1 MHPFFPIIRSACQ
14 GKKADGPRHSAR
26 ETAAAW
32 WRAGRPAFFI
42 TDFIPVGLAFVLAYR
57 FLGYWPWTL
66 CGIMLFCCFCLHT
79 VANLADEL
87 FDYLQGVDREDTI
100 GGTHVIQG
108 NYISPRELLAAIIL
122 LILGAGIS
130 AVWLIMQCGQPILFL
145 ILLFSIASAVFYV
158 APPLCYGYHG
168 FGELSAG
175 INMGCIMVCA
185 SYMIMTGS
193 FSASCLSAS
202 VPVGMM
208 VAGIVYYQNLPEIE
222 TDPAS
227 GKHTLPSII
236 GKKNAVLLFRIWW
249 PAVWLWMSL
258 LWICGITGPIV
269 LLWILTIPL
278 YLTACRHLRNVREW
292 LELDD
297 YGYIVRRLYLFN
309 GIILVLSA
317 FFQE

>member
-1 MHPFFPIIRSACQ
+1 
-14 GKKADGPRHSAR
+14 
-26 ETAAAW
+26 
-32 WRAGRPAFFI
+32 
-42 TDFIPVGLAFVLAYR
+42 
-57 FLGYWPWTL
+57 
-66 CGIMLFCCFCLHT
+66 
-79 VANLADEL
+79 
-87 FDYLQGVDREDTI
+87 
-100 GGTHVIQG
+100 
-108 NYISPRELLAAIIL
+108 
-122 LILGAGIS
+122 
-130 AVWLIMQCGQPILFL
+130 
-145 ILLFSIASAVFYV
+145 
-158 APPLCYGYHG
+158 
-168 FGELSAG
+168 
-175 INMGCIMVCA
+175 
-185 SYMIMTGS
+185 
-193 FSASCLSAS
+193 
-202 VPVGMM
+202 M

-236 GKKNAVLLFRIWW
+236 GNKNAVLLFRIWW